1 MSSATKRLI
10 AVLLAGIIIYACA
23 SGRKAPDFNLNIWDG
38 EPVTQEGLKGRTVV
52 LVFSYAYCS
61 LRCPVVTARLFALDE
76 AMETPKDVVYFHIS
90 VDPDN
95 DTPERM
101 KKYFSLYRLDAEKDR
116 RWMFVSGAKDELL
129 KIWKFY
135 GVTSKRIEDKNIP
148 EGYYIE
154 YSPKMVIIDKKGIIR
169 HETDYNFSE
178 KDIIKKIKGLS

>member
-1 MSSATKRLI
+1 MSLVTKRLI
-10 AVLLAGIIIYACA
+10 AVLLAGIIIYSCT
-23 SGRKAPDFNLNIWDG
+23 SGKNAPDFNLNSYDG
-38 EPVTQEGLKGRTVV
+38 EPVTLEGLKGRTVV

-61 LRCPVVTARLFALDE
+61 LRCPIVTARLYGLDE
-76 AMETPKDVVYFHIS
+76 AMQSPKDVVYLHIS

-101 KKYFSLYRLDAEKDR
+101 KKYFSLYRLDPEKDR

-154 YSPKMVIIDKKGIIR
+154 YTPKMVIIDKKGLIR
-169 HETDYNFSE
+169 HEADYNFSE
-178 KDIIKKIKGLS
+178 DDVIKKIKELL